1 MARLPARIRNQ
12 VLAQTR
18 QRLLDAA
25 ILEFARVGYV
35 GASINRISKAAGFA
49 QGTIYNYFPSKC
61 ALMVAVID
69 HIAAAHT
76 ETILKQVMA
85 ETHSAQRLECFF
97 RAGFVFVEARPAQA
111 QIIVNVVYGPDI
123 ELKEHIYLAYAP
135 LFRLIEQDILKAGV
149 AQGEF
154 QKMNCDLVTALIMA
168 MYLGSSSQL
177 DACGKIQLDPADVT
191 RFILD
196 GLRRRN

>member
-25 ILEFARVGYV
+25 VLEFARVGYV
-35 GASINRISKAAGFA
+35 GASINRISQAAGFA

-69 HIAAAHT
+69 HIAAAHA
-76 ETILKQVMA
+76 EAILKQVMA
-85 ETHSAQRLECFF
+85 QATSDQRLECFF
-97 RAGFVFVEARPAQA
+97 RAGFAFVEAQPAQA

-123 ELKEHIYLAYAP
+123 ELREHIYLAYDP
-135 LFRLIEQDILKAGV
+135 LFRLIELDILKAGI

-154 QKMNCDLVTALIMA
+154 QEMDRDLVTALIMA
-168 MYLGSSSQL
+168 MYLGGSSQL
-177 DACGKIQLDPADVT
+177 DARGKIQLDPADVA